1 MSITM
6 ETCVI
11 SDIVRF
17 SYLASAIVIA
27 VFCLLQVLCRIAA
40 IICTAK
46 GIFAHPK
53 GVYLS
58 HCCDY
63 FFRDWF
69 FTQKSRWKIKIAKYF
84 RMCANRHADQISK
97 WIVQIFP
104 CVRKS
109 QVSWYL
115 LIGSKRKITKRYF
128 GTTVLFKTVLDL
140 LLYAKNVRISYVHRA
155 HAVKLI
161 MLRSLFSWLHGKKL
175 RSAMMKILK
184 VQRFDAKS
192 SIKQY
197 FLNTLLVKCNFYR
210 PMESSNCR

>member
-1 MSITM
+1 MLSFWVSVTIESEPTTNSADFDPIFPDLNSFLYLRTSVKSQILCYPECKSFRMSITM
-6 ETCVI
+6 ETCVF

-97 WIVQIFP
+97 WIVQICP

-115 LIGSKRKITKRYF
+115 LIRSKRKMTKRYF

-140 LLYAKNVRISYVHRA
+140 LL
-155 HAVKLI
+155 
-161 MLRSLFSWLHGKKL
+161 
-175 RSAMMKILK
+175 
-184 VQRFDAKS
+184 
-192 SIKQY
+192 
-197 FLNTLLVKCNFYR
+197 
-210 PMESSNCR
+210 